1 MILTQVFRAT
11 QPKSLLDECNME
23 SGRIY
28 TRTMVEHWRVYRNH
42 EVWLSAG
49 MDEKYNDFLYPT
61 TLHAHSRDAAQQA
74 FAKAVKTTH
83 ALRKAGYT
91 DAQFPHKTK
100 YWKTTIWKNTGIRV
114 RDGVAFLARARGLEP
129 ICVELPLDLQHLNFV
144 EARLVYNHKTSRYEW
159 HFVID
164 DGIEPIMRTEGAS
177 VAVDMGEIHPAVVTD
192 GNTGLVISAR
202 ELRSTG
208 QGLAKAISILDARK
222 SRMKKGSLRYRRMAK
237 AKAKARRVASVRQ
250 RDILHKVSRAVVD
263 YAEEA
268 GAKEI
273 IIGDVRDIADG
284 IDIGKHSNQKISLWP
299 HGKLRSYIAYK
310 ALMLGME
317 TLLEDEHHTTQTCPN
332 CGSRKKP
339 SGRIYS
345 CGQCG
350 FVGHRDV
357 VGASNILSHR
367 LLGELGRVQVNETMY
382 RHPYKV
388 WSCVAAFDTAQV
400 ARLGEKPPSLPQA
413 LLRTAGHV

>member
-1 MILTQVFRAT
+1 MILAQTFRAM
-11 QPKSLLDECNME
+11 QPKTILDECNLE

-28 TRTMVEHWRVYRNH
+28 TRTMVEHWRIYRKH
-42 EVWLSAG
+42 EVWLSQFDD
-49 MDEKYNDFLYPT
+49 MHMNDFLFKET
-61 TLHAHSRDAAQQA
+61 TLHAHSRDAAQEA
-74 FAKAVKTTH
+74 FAKAVQTTH
-83 ALRKAGYT
+83 ALRNAGFA

-100 YWKTTIWKNTGIRV
+100 YWKTTTWKNTGIRV
-114 RDGVAFLARARGLEP
+114 RDGVALLARARGLDP
-129 ICVELPLDLQHLNFV
+129 IRVELPLDLQHLKFV
-144 EARLVYNHKTSRYEW
+144 EARLVYNRKTSRYEW
-159 HFVID
+159 HFVTD

-177 VAVDMGEIHPAVVTD
+177 VALDMGEIHPAVVTD
-192 GNTGLVISAR
+192 GNTALVISAR

-208 QGLAKAISILDARK
+208 QGLAKAISILDARR
-222 SRMKKGSLRYRRMAK
+222 STMKRGSLRYRRMSK

-263 YAEEA
+263 YAVETN
-268 GAKEI
+268 AKEI

-284 IDIGKHSNQKISLWP
+284 IDIGEHSNQKISLWP

-310 ALMLGME
+310 ALIMGME

-345 CGQCG
+345 CGACG

-357 VGASNILSHR
+357 VGASNILSRR
-367 LLGELGRVQVNETMY
+367 LFGELGRVQVNSTMY
-382 RHPYKV
+382 TCTGVRRKCRHPYKV
-388 WSCVAAFDTAQV
+388 WSCVAASDTAQV
-400 ARLGEKPPSLPQA
+400 ARLGEKPPSL
-413 LLRTAGHV
+413 